1 MLIANLLKLLMLY
14 APFSNIF
21 NVITILSG
29 IFMYFYAARQPIL
42 DKEKEL
48 FGYELLF
55 RDSIDNVFPDVD
67 GDLATSKM
75 VEASKFNLGV
85 SEFTGN
91 KPAFINFTLETLSSG
106 YANML
111 TTDEVVVEILETV
124 KPGKKLLAI
133 CKDLYEQG
141 YTLALDDYEHQ
152 KVWVHFFPYIKI
164 IKIDWKISSIEQIK
178 EVKQAIEKFPD
189 IKLLA
194 EKVETYE
201 EYNQAVELGFDYFQG
216 FFFAKPEMVKTKSL
230 SPSQMAMAELL
241 YETSKPELDL
251 ASITSVFERDVTL
264 SYKLLRYAN
273 SAIFRRRNEVS
284 SIKQALVTL
293 GFVELKRFM
302 ALMFAVN
309 VNPDKPSE
317 LINSAMARA
326 KFCELVAKD
335 INVPVDNSIAFLTGL
350 LSLIDAILDEKLE
363 VVLDKLPLAQEI
375 KEPLLTKQGVLA
387 ELIKLLELIEHAQW
401 DESSLIMKNL
411 GIDKEKAIKDYNEAL
426 AWADEQSLAVNG

>member
-1 MLIANLLKLLMLY
+1 
-14 APFSNIF
+14 
-21 NVITILSG
+21 
-29 IFMYFYAARQPIL
+29 MYFYAARQPIL
-42 DKEKEL
+42 DKDKNL

-67 GDLATSKM
+67 GDEATTKM

-85 SEFTGN
+85 GEFTAN
-91 KPAFINFTLETLSSG
+91 KPAFINFTLETLSCG

-111 TTDEVVVEILETV
+111 STEEVVVEILETV

-133 CKDLYEQG
+133 CKELYEQG

-152 KVWVHFFPYIKI
+152 KVWMHFFPYIKI
-164 IKIDWKISSIEQIK
+164 IKIDWKISSIADIK
-178 EVKQAIEKFPD
+178 EVKRAIVNFPE

-201 EYNQAVELGFDYFQG
+201 QYNQAIELGFELFQG
-216 FFFAKPEMVKTKSL
+216 FFFAKPEMVQTKSL

-251 ASITSVFERDVTL
+251 TSITSVFERDVTL

-273 SAIFRRRNEVS
+273 SAIFRRRSEVS
-284 SIKQALVTL
+284 SIKQALVIL
-293 GFVELKRFM
+293 GSQELKRFM
-302 ALMFAVN
+302 GLMFAVN
-309 VNPDKPSE
+309 VNPDKPTE

-335 INVPVDNSIAFLTGL
+335 ISAPVDTSIAFLTGL

-363 VVLDKLPLAQEI
+363 IILEKLPLAQEI
-375 KEPLLTKQGVLA
+375 KEPLLTKKGVMA
-387 ELIKLLELIEHAQW
+387 ELILLLAFIEHAQW
-401 DESSLIMKNL
+401 DKTAIVMKKL
-411 GIDKEKAIKDYNEAL
+411 GIEKEKVIKDYNEAL
-426 AWADEQSLAVNG
+426 AWADEQSKMMNN